1 MAANDDRGR
10 RTFLKSSA
18 LLVGAAGMA
27 GTAGLAQ
34 AQDDVVETFELEGN
48 TPGWVGVSPAEIEG
62 ETNPTLEFGEVG
74 GRYRVRWENGDGDPH
89 NLAIRDADGENLVE
103 TEFLTS
109 AGETA
114 EVEFEATTD
123 MITYLCEPHPGRMR
137 GDVVV
142 GDPTPLEL
150 LTRQADVALEA
161 TADGWVGGAPDV
173 IAGEENPTLEF
184 EAGEEYVVGFVNA
197 DGGAHSLAI
206 LDADGTVL
214 ESTDTSEEEDEIVT
228 LEFTASGEVAS
239 YVCETHDEMAG
250 DVLVEGDEEEAD
262 DERASDDDEA
272 DGAGEPEEDDDEAQ
286 EQETAA
292 EADDDDDDD
301 GTPGFGV
308 LTALAGVGGAG
319 AVAANRLRGGDEAD
333 D

>member
-48 TPGWVGVSPAEIEG
+48 TPGWVWVAPAEIEG
-62 ETNPTLEFGEVG
+62 ETNPTLEFDEEG

-89 NLAIRDADGENLVE
+89 NFVIRDADGNNLVE
-103 TEFLTS
+103 SEMLMS
-109 AGETA
+109 AGDTD

-123 MITYLCEPHPGRMR
+123 MVVYLCEPHPGRMR
-137 GDVVV
+137 GDVMV
-142 GDPTPLEL
+142 GDPTPMEALE
-150 LTRQADVALEA
+150 RVADVALEA
-161 TADGWVGGAPDV
+161 HADGWIGGSPDEL
-173 IAGEENPTLEF
+173 AGEENPTLEF

-197 DGGAHSLAI
+197 DGNEHNFAI
-206 LDADGTVL
+206 LDADGAVL
-214 ESTDTSEEEDEIVT
+214 ESTDTIEEEDDIAT
-228 LEFTASGEVAS
+228 LEFTADEEMAA
-239 YVCETHDEMAG
+239 YVCESHDEMAG
-250 DVLVEGDEEEAD
+250 DVVVEGDEEEE
-262 DERASDDDEA
+262 DEDEGDEEQEDA
-272 DGAGEPEEDDDEAQ
+272 PEPDEDEEEEEAE

-292 EADDDDDDD
+292 EADDDD
-301 GTPGFGV
+301 GMPGFGV

-319 AVAANRLRGGDEAD
+319 AVAANRLRRGDETD